1 MVDVSE
7 RLPDGGRG
15 CYSEKNRLNYR
26 AMKLPKN
33 AQNIKINSGPRV
45 DTHRSTLMQKLGLRH
60 TAALVKHAI
69 DKGLDR

>member
-1 MVDVSE
+1 
-7 RLPDGGRG
+7 
-15 CYSEKNRLNYR
+15 
-26 AMKLPKN
+26 MKLPKN